1 MKFSN
6 GDRAVIHATS
16 DSELDGI
23 TGTILGVTAEHA
35 EMAVYIIKLD
45 NRYPKSDWDALSITE
60 HCLRK
65 I

>member
-1 MKFSN
+1 MKFIN
-6 GDRAVIHATS
+6 GDRAEIHSTS

-23 TGTILGVTAEHA
+23 TGTVIGEIVSHPKMT
-35 EMAVYIIKLD
+35 VYIVNLD
-45 NRYPKSDWDALSITE
+45 TRYPKSDWDALSITE